1 MLPLSFPYFWS
12 RHTRMDWIRAEL
24 RRPAYIL
31 HTALNKFSRRGP
43 RWLVPRRRCR
53 LHMIEFRTLG
63 TIELLRPDGTL
74 VLSVASRSKAVGLL
88 AYLVLS
94 EGDGARQREDAC
106 ALLWPE
112 SDESRARNS
121 LNQTLHILRTSLGN
135 EVVTGGRETVGVE
148 AGRIRCDAVE
158 FRNAIAGA
166 DWEKALELYGGELLP
181 GLHVT
186 GSIEFERWLDQERS
200 DLRRAAFSAA
210 RRVAENAGDDRG
222 TIRALRHA
230 RKIRPDDDETVR
242 DLMAA
247 CQRQGNVTAALR
259 EYESYR
265 IWLAENVG
273 LEPPEET
280 RRLAAELRTANGE
293 AVVSPAGQRKRD
305 RKSDRMT
312 GPADPGTSETGPATG
327 ESEARGKQGRPGK
340 RIWASLLIAV
350 IAIVTLD
357 AGWSIIRERASD
369 GEDKGLLSESES
381 PPLDP
386 DVLAVLPFTAV
397 GDSEALTDLADDL
410 PLVFYWKITG
420 EFGPR
425 AVEPKLVHAEWNRVG
440 GSPDM
445 PPTET
450 DAIQAARNLAAG
462 QLVQGTVLGTEDA
475 MEIHASLVDIETGRT
490 TAQSIQRG
498 PYSDWTRLVDQ
509 LLIDLL
515 AAHYEDLVD
524 RIPKLGEYKPEA
536 VQAYLAGVRTWGRQQ
551 GNYEAIDYYREAVE
565 RDSTFGLAA
574 LAGYLAGETDEYLA
588 KVAWKNREGLSPR
601 DRAILTAG
609 VGKLFGEIRSIRDEI
624 EAWERVLELDPENF
638 QANYELAEAY
648 MGAGNEIGAADRLS
662 RVKRHAQ
669 RALLQDPDFLMLR
682 WKLSEVALLEG
693 DSATIAEQLAAF
705 DRIASPESC
714 GRARRHGQARTF
726 GFELEPLSDEY
737 GGMGSHCEVRAIIEG
752 AIMTGRSLDLA
763 REATRAFDEAG
774 GPTYIPR
781 FAAVYWGWHDMWL
794 KYMGRP
800 PFETYVSPPPR
811 TDDLLANI
819 GVVREAIYIGLP
831 DEFTAHSVRLLRRVA
846 DQDPSSDSDREDVAV
861 ARCWLGQWN
870 LSRGDTT
877 GVSATV
883 RHLRDEV
890 PVPTF
895 FSGCAALLEAWRL
908 RVAGL
913 PYAAALNSY
922 DSLARR
928 APVYRQEG
936 PTGEFWPILNL
947 PLVRWLREAGDYERA
962 LAAARR
968 GRPGAPMAAM
978 FSYGYDIVFLR
989 EQAPLHALVGDTAAA
1004 LQAYE
1009 WYLAFREQAN
1019 GPWLLQLDSVRAE
1032 YLALTGGPP
1041 DSARP

>member
-1 MLPLSFPYFWS
+1 
-12 RHTRMDWIRAEL
+12 
-24 RRPAYIL
+24 
-31 HTALNKFSRRGP
+31 
-43 RWLVPRRRCR
+43 
-53 LHMIEFRTLG
+53 MIEFRTLG

-74 VLSVASRSKAVGLL
+74 VLSVASRSKALGLL

-94 EGDGARQREDAC
+94 EGDGARRREDVC

-121 LNQTLHILRTSLGN
+121 LNQTLHTLRSSLGN

-158 FRNAIAGA
+158 FRKAIAA
-166 DWEKALELYGGELLP
+166 AEWEKALELYGGELLP

-186 GSIEFERWLDQERS
+186 GSLEFERWLDHERR
-200 DLRRAAFSAA
+200 DLKRAAFDAARRAAKQS
-210 RRVAENAGDDRG
+210 AGDDRS
-222 TIRALRHA
+222 TIRALRKV

-247 CQRQGNVTAALR
+247 CQRQGNVAAALQ

-293 AVVSPAGQRKRD
+293 AVISPAGQRKRD
-305 RKSDRMT
+305 RKSDRLT
-312 GPADPGTSETGPATG
+312 VPADPGTSETGPATG
-327 ESEARGKQGRPGK
+327 ESEASGKQGRPGK
-340 RIWASLLIAV
+340 RIWASLVIAV

-369 GEDKGLLSESES
+369 GVDKSLLSESEV

-386 DVLAVLPFTAV
+386 DVLAVLPFTAA
-397 GDSEALTDLADDL
+397 GDSEVLADLANDL
-410 PLVFYWKITG
+410 PLLFYWKITG

-445 PPTET
+445 PPTES

-462 QLVQGTVLGTEDA
+462 QLIRGTVMGTEDA
-475 MEIHASLVDIETGRT
+475 MEIHASLVDIETGT
-490 TAQSIQRG
+490 TTPPSIQRG
-498 PYSDWTRLVDQ
+498 PYADWPRLVDQ
-509 LLIDLL
+509 LVIDLL
-515 AAHYEDLVD
+515 ANHYEELVD
-524 RIPKLGEYKPEA
+524 RIPRLGAYKPEA
-536 VQAYLAGVRTWGRQQ
+536 VQAYLAGVRTWNRQQ
-551 GNYEAIDYYREAVE
+551 GDYEDVDYFREAVE
-565 RDSTFGLAA
+565 RDSTFVLAA
-574 LAGYLAGETDEYLA
+574 MAGFFAGETDEYLA
-588 KVAWKNREGLSPR
+588 KIAWENRDALSPR

-609 VGKLFGEIRSIRDEI
+609 AGKLFGVILSIRDEI
-624 EAWERVLELDPENF
+624 DAWERVLELDPESF

-648 MGAGNEIGAADRLS
+648 MGAGNEVGVADRLS

-682 WKLSEVALLEG
+682 WKLSEAALLEG

-705 DRIASPESC
+705 DRIADPESC
-714 GRARRHGQARTF
+714 GRARRHGQARAF
-726 GFELEPLSDEY
+726 GFDLEPLSDEF
-737 GGMGSHCEVRAIIEG
+737 GGLGSGCEVRAIIEG
-752 AIMTGRSLDLA
+752 AIMTGRSLALA

-781 FAAVYWGWHDMWL
+781 FAALYWGWHDMWM

-800 PFETYVSPPPR
+800 YFDSFESPPPR

-819 GVVREAIYIGLP
+819 GVVREAIHIGIP
-831 DEFTAHSVRLLRRVA
+831 DDFTAHSLRLLRQVA
-846 DQDPSSDSDREDVAV
+846 SQEPSSDSDREDAGA
-861 ARCWLGQWN
+861 ARCWLSQWN

-908 RVAGL
+908 RVTGL
-913 PYAAALNSY
+913 PHAAAMNSY

-947 PLVRWLREAGDYERA
+947 PLVRWLREDGDYERA

-978 FSYGYDIVFLR
+978 FFWGYDIVFLR
-989 EQAPLHALVGDTAAA
+989 EQAPLHAMVGDTAAA
-1004 LQAYE
+1004 IQAYE

-1032 YLALTGGPP
+1032 YLALTGGLP
-1041 DSARP
+1041 DSAGP

>member
-1 MLPLSFPYFWS
+1 
-12 RHTRMDWIRAEL
+12 
-24 RRPAYIL
+24 
-31 HTALNKFSRRGP
+31 
-43 RWLVPRRRCR
+43 
-53 LHMIEFRTLG
+53 MIEFRTLG
-63 TIELLRPDGTL
+63 TIELLRPDGTAL
-74 VLSVASRSKAVGLL
+74 LSILSRSKPLGLL
-88 AYLVLS
+88 SYLAIS
-94 EGDGARQREDAC
+94 AEGGTRRRDEIC
-106 ALLWPE
+106 ALLWPD
-112 SDESRARNS
+112 SDDTRARNA
-121 LNQTLHILRTSLGN
+121 LNQTVHSVRRALGAD
-135 EVVTGGRETVGVE
+135 VIVGSRESVGVDPD
-148 AGRIRCDAVE
+148 RLRCDAGE
-158 FRNAIAGA
+158 FRRAIAHSE
-166 DWEKALELYGGELLP
+166 WERALDIYGGELLP
-181 GLHVT
+181 GLHVA
-186 GSIEFERWLDQERS
+186 GSVEFERWLDQERR
-200 DLRRAAFSAA
+200 DLKRAAFDAA
-210 RRVAENAGDDRG
+210 RRVVSHSAGDDRS
-222 TIRALRHA
+222 TIRALRKV

-247 CQRQGNVTAALR
+247 CQRQGNVASALE

-265 IWLAENVG
+265 TWLAENVG

-293 AVVSPAGQRKRD
+293 AVVSPASQKKRD
-305 RKSDRMT
+305 RKL
-312 GPADPGTSETGPATG
+312 DPVAISLQSGTSETGPATG
-327 ESEARGKQGRPGK
+327 DSEASGKQGRPRR
-340 RIWASLLIAV
+340 RIWASLVIAV

-357 AGWSIIRERASD
+357 AGWSIVRERASD
-369 GEDKGLLSESES
+369 GGDKGLLSESEV

-386 DVLAVLPFTAV
+386 DVLAVLPFSFV
-397 GDSEALTDLADDL
+397 GDNEMLADLAKDL
-410 PLVFYWKITG
+410 PLLFYWKITG

-445 PPTET
+445 PPTES

-462 QLVQGTVLGTEDA
+462 RLVQGTVLGTEDA

-515 AAHYEDLVD
+515 AAHYVELAD
-524 RIPKLGEYKPEA
+524 RIPRLGNHKPEA

-551 GNYEAIDYYREAVE
+551 GNYEDFDYFREAVE
-565 RDSTFGLAA
+565 RDSTFVLAA
-574 LAGYLAGETDEYLA
+574 MAGYFAGETDEYLA
-588 KVAWKNREGLSPR
+588 RVAWENRDALSPR
-601 DRAILTAG
+601 DGAILTAG
-609 VGKLFGEIRSIRDEI
+609 AGKLFGEIASIRDEI

-638 QANYELAEAY
+638 QAHYELAEAY
-648 MGAGNEIGAADRLS
+648 MGAGNEVGVADRLS
-662 RVKRHAQ
+662 RVKRHAR
-669 RALLQDPDFLMLR
+669 RALRHDPGFLMLH

-693 DSATIAEQLAAF
+693 DSAGIAEHLAAF
-705 DRIASPESC
+705 DSLASPKSC
-714 GRARRHGQARTF
+714 GRARRHGQARAF
-726 GFELEPLSDEY
+726 GFDFEPLSDEY

-752 AIMTGRSLDLA
+752 AIMTGRSLELA
-763 REATRAFDEAG
+763 RAATRAFDEAG

-781 FAAVYWGWHDMWL
+781 FAALYWGWHDMWL
-794 KYMGRP
+794 KYVGRP
-800 PFETYVSPPPR
+800 PFETFVSPPPR

-831 DEFTAHSVRLLRRVA
+831 DEFAAHSVRFLRRVA
-846 DQDPSSDSDREDVAV
+846 DQDPSGDSDREDAAV

-908 RVAGL
+908 RVTGL
-913 PYAAALNSY
+913 PHAAAIYSY
-922 DSLARR
+922 DSLASR

-947 PLVRWLREAGDYERA
+947 PLVRWLREDGDYERA

-978 FSYGYDIVFLR
+978 FSWGYDIVFLR
-989 EQAPLHALVGDTAAA
+989 EQAPLHAMVGDTAAA

-1032 YLALTGGPP
+1032 YLKLTGGPP
-1041 DSARP
+1041 DSPGP